1 MILHL
6 PLLTPYLLK
15 EENDSTRLLQ
25 YGRAR
30 YGNYRRDRL
39 RGNNRR
45 NRPRGRN
52 RRDRLGGNNRRGRNN
67 NRKGTPRAVDPVGP
81 CSWHSK
87 KRDCRHDGSVL
98 GAILVL
104 ATMNVD
110 AKIKILE
117 EALELAGVV
126 INPIANTIQCVT
138 GQEVLK
144 ALGIV
149 SLNGAKW

>member
-87 KRDCRHDGSVL
+87 KRDCRHDGRCTWGNFGL
-98 GAILVL
+98 GYYECRREDQNSGGSSGACWGRDKPNCKHYSMCRW
-104 ATMNVD
+104 TGGPQ
-110 AKIKILE
+110 
-117 EALELAGVV
+117 GVGYCE
-126 INPIANTIQCVT
+126 P
-138 GQEVLK
+138 K
-144 ALGIV
+144 
-149 SLNGAKW
+149 

>member
-1 MILHL
+1 M
-6 PLLTPYLLK
+6 
-15 EENDSTRLLQ
+15 ED
-25 YGRAR
+25 
-30 YGNYRRDRL
+30 
-39 RGNNRR
+39 
-45 NRPRGRN
+45 
-52 RRDRLGGNNRRGRNN
+52 
-67 NRKGTPRAVDPVGP
+67 
-81 CSWHSK
+81 
-87 KRDCRHDGSVL
+87 VL

-126 INPIANTIQCVT
+126 INPIANTTLC

-149 SLNGAKW
+149 SLNKTTVQQTSLSMHLGETPTSR

>member
-1 MILHL
+1 M
-6 PLLTPYLLK
+6 
-15 EENDSTRLLQ
+15 ED
-25 YGRAR
+25 
-30 YGNYRRDRL
+30 
-39 RGNNRR
+39 
-45 NRPRGRN
+45 
-52 RRDRLGGNNRRGRNN
+52 
-67 NRKGTPRAVDPVGP
+67 
-81 CSWHSK
+81 
-87 KRDCRHDGSVL
+87 VL

-149 SLNGAKW
+149 SLNKTTVQQTSLSMHLGETPTSR